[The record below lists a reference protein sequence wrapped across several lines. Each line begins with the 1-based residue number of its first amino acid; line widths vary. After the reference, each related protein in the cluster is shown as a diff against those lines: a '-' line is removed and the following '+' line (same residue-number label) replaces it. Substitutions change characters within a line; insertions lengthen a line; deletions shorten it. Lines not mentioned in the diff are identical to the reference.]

1 MIIDTDQL
9 QWRKS
14 YSDALLVKV
23 VYDTVKSCSQNRCKA
38 KVNKYKGTVHFKMLT
53 IRWHSTCGAQSYE
66 INTFKKF
73 NFQQV

>member
-23 VYDTVKSCSQNRCKA
+23 VYDTVKSCSQNLCKA
-38 KVNKYKGTVHFKMLT
+38 KVNKYKGTVHFKML
-53 IRWHSTCGAQSYE
+53 
-66 INTFKKF
+66 
-73 NFQQV
+73 